1 MEIKTLEIAGFYS
14 ALKALH
20 LPFSKGS
27 QVDLSGDIIPRAM
40 PDDGCI
46 VCDWY
51 ELEFPLSDIH
61 LMNAL
66 MRQGDE
72 HAKVLRGINVWAEIT
87 APVYWWAEL
96 ETYRAGHE
104 RLSSQSTMHTD
115 CKGLSGEELQKAKSE
130 IPMGKELKK
139 IDMFS
144 YQTLRRIYI
153 QRKNHRLPEWH
164 TFVDWVRT
172 LPFAEELILVGL
184 EDRKE
189 IEEKAKRF
197 DMIKDVLENAESV
210 NHFTE
215 LIKSMFTKEE

>member
-40 PDDGCI
+40 PDNGCI

-115 CKGLSGEELQKAKSE
+115 CKGLSGEELRKAKSE

-164 TFVDWVRT
+164 TFVDWIKT
-172 LPFAEELILVGL
+172 LPYAKELIYQ
-184 EDRKE
+184 
-189 IEEKAKRF
+189 I
-197 DMIKDVLENAESV
+197 
-210 NHFTE
+210 
-215 LIKSMFTKEE
+215 

>member
-14 ALKALH
+14 ALNALH
-20 LPFSKGS
+20 LPFSNGS
-27 QVDLSGDIIPRAM
+27 QVDLSVGFIPRAL
-40 PDDGCI
+40 PDNGCI

-164 TFVDWVRT
+164 TFVDWIKT
-172 LPFAEELILVGL
+172 LPYAKELIY
-184 EDRKE
+184 E
-189 IEEKAKRF
+189 I
-197 DMIKDVLENAESV
+197 
-210 NHFTE
+210 
-215 LIKSMFTKEE
+215 